1 MPAMLRSKKAL
12 GRAVARWFLVVLYAL
27 AGVLHLAL
35 PRAFLTITPG
45 WVPYPAQVI
54 LVTGLCE
61 IAGAVALAQG
71 HWPGLRR
78 AAGVALA
85 LYALCVWPANIHHMM
100 LDLAR
105 PDHGL
110 GYAYH
115 LPRMVAQPLLIW
127 LALWCSKAP
136 QAVSG

>member
-1 MPAMLRSKKAL
+1 MLGMLRSK
-12 GRAVARWFLVVLYAL
+12 RVVARWFLVVLYGL

-35 PRAFLTITPG
+35 PAPFIGITPG
-45 WVPYPAQVI
+45 WVPDPALMI
-54 LVTGLCE
+54 AVTGLCE

-71 HWPGLRR
+71 RWPGLRR

-100 LDLAR
+100 MDLAR

-110 GYAYH
+110 GYGYH
-115 LPRMVAQPLLIW
+115 LPRMVAQPVLIF
-127 LALWCSKAP
+127 LALWCSKSP
-136 QAVSG
+136 DQTEG